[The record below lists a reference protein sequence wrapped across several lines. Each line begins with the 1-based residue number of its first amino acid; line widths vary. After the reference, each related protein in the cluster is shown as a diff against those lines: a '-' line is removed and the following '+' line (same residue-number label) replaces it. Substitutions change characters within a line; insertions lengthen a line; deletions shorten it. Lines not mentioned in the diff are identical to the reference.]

1 MSHALIKGKERFKD
15 RTENES
21 GKSVLLNV
29 EGMCCPDEAELLEK
43 KLKGLNGI
51 RDFDI
56 NITSQKVRIEYDP
69 ALVSIQEV
77 IKSIAETGMKACL
90 ERRENER
97 KRPWYLESKVLFISV
112 CTFLTLTTLSLER
125 LFGLSHQVA
134 RVIYGVAIAIGI
146 YYPVKIALAAL
157 RVWSFNINTLLVV
170 AAAGA
175 VGLGLWD
182 EAAVLVFVY
191 TWGSILEAYA
201 VDRSRSALKALIE
214 LSPKEALVKRDDL
227 EITLPVEEIQVG
239 NVIII
244 RPGEKIPMDGRVL
257 AGNSSVDQ
265 SSITGEPMPVRKA
278 EGDEVFAGSL
288 NQRGSLEVTVTKLFK
303 DTTLAR
309 IIHSVEEAQGKKTKY
324 QRFGE
329 RFGKL
334 YTPAM
339 FSLALGVMLFPPLII
354 GGPWEPW
361 FYRGLVVFVVSCS
374 CGLAL
379 SVPVSVVTAIGN
391 AARHGILF
399 KGGAYLEAASQLETV
414 VFDKTGTLTI
424 GRPSVTDVVSLNG
437 SSRET
442 LLSIAA
448 SIESRSEHPLAEAI
462 LRAAR
467 EMGIPVKG
475 VEDFESIPGRGVR
488 ARLNGDLY
496 YIGSRRLFGELGASI
511 TEAEETLARMEAQ
524 GKTVVLLGKGE
535 RVLGV
540 IGVADQL
547 RKEAGEV
554 IKALKRQ
561 GIKRVVM
568 LTGDNEGTAKA
579 IAREAGVDEYL
590 AQLLPEDKVKAVEG
604 LRQRFGRIAMVGD
617 GVNDAP
623 AMAVADIGI
632 AMGTVVTD
640 VAIETG
646 DLVLMS
652 DDLSKIP
659 YALYLSR
666 RAMRNIRQN
675 IIASLAIV
683 TFLVPAALIGWVSL
697 VPGLLINE
705 TSALIVISNGLRLLK

>member
-1 MSHALIKGKERFKD
+1 MSKESR
-15 RTENES
+15 
-21 GKSVLLNV
+21 KSILLNI

-56 NITSQKVRIEYDP
+56 NITSQKVRVEYDP

-90 ERRENER
+90 ERRKDER

-112 CTFLTLTTLSLER
+112 CTFLTLTTLILER

-134 RVIYGVAIAIGI
+134 RVIYGAAISIGI
-146 YYPVKIALAAL
+146 YYPAKIALAAL

-182 EAAVLVFVY
+182 EAAILVFVY
-191 TWGSILEAYA
+191 TWGAILEAYA
-201 VDRSRSALKALIE
+201 VDRSRGALKALME
-214 LSPKEALVKRDDL
+214 LSPMEALVKKGDL
-227 EITLPVEEIQVG
+227 EITLPVEEIEVG
-239 NVIII
+239 DVIII
-244 RPGEKIPMDGRVL
+244 RPGEKVPMDGRVL
-257 AGNSSVDQ
+257 SGTSSVDQ
-265 SSITGEPMPVRKA
+265 SPITGESMPVKKA

-309 IIHSVEEAQGKKTKY
+309 IIHSVEEAQAKKTKY

-329 RFGKL
+329 KFGKV

-339 FSLALGVMLFPPLII
+339 FSLALGVMLFPPLIFR
-354 GGPWEPW
+354 GPWEPW

-399 KGGAYLEAASQLETV
+399 KGGAYLEALSQLETV

-424 GRPSVTDVVSLNG
+424 GRPSVTDVVSLDG
-437 SSRET
+437 SSRQT

-448 SIESRSEHPLAEAI
+448 SVESRSEHPLAEAI

-467 EMGIPVKG
+467 EMGISVKG
-475 VEDFESIPGRGVR
+475 VEDFESIPGRGAR

-496 YIGSRRLFGELGASI
+496 YIGSRRLFGEIGASLG
-511 TEAEETLARMEAQ
+511 EAEEKLARMEAQ
-524 GKTVVLLGKGE
+524 GKTVILLGKGE

-547 RKEAGEV
+547 RKEAGEA

-579 IAREAGVDEYL
+579 IAEEAGVDDYL

-604 LRQRFGRIAMVGD
+604 LRQRFGKIAMVGD

-623 AMAVADIGI
+623 AMVVADIGI
-632 AMGTVVTD
+632 AMGAAGTD

-666 RAMRNIRQN
+666 RAMRNIKQN

-683 TFLVPAALIGWVSL
+683 TFLVPAALIGWISL